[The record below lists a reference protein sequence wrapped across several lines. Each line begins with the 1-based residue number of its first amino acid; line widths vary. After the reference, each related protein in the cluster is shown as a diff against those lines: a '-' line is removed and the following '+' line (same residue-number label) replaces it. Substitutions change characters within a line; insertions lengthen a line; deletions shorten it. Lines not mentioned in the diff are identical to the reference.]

1 MPNIKRNKRLI
12 IYGGRLRNQPFLLSN
27 RKKMNF
33 EYTVDIAAD
42 SEEVFT
48 ALTNPFQIEIWSGY
62 PAEMKAEEGF
72 VFSLWEG
79 DICGVNLEVKPNRL
93 LVQEW
98 FFGDTAE
105 RSIVT
110 LKLKKVGEQTQVEL
124 EHTNIPD
131 DVLEE
136 IVEGWKEYYLGSIK
150 GMLEMY

>member
-1 MPNIKRNKRLI
+1 
-12 IYGGRLRNQPFLLSN
+12 
-27 RKKMNF
+27 MNF
-33 EYTVDIAAD
+33 NYTIDITAD
-42 SEEVFT
+42 PEEVFT

-62 PAEMKAEEGF
+62 PTEMKAEEGY

-98 FFGDTAE
+98 FFGEIAE
-105 RSIVT
+105 PSIVT
-110 LKLKKVGEQTQVEL
+110 LKLKKVDGATRVEL
-124 EHTNIPD
+124 EHTNIPEE
-131 DVLEE
+131 VFEE

>member
-1 MPNIKRNKRLI
+1 
-12 IYGGRLRNQPFLLSN
+12 
-27 RKKMNF
+27 MNF
-33 EYTVDIAAD
+33 KYPVDIAAD

-131 DVLEE
+131 DVFEE

>member
-1 MPNIKRNKRLI
+1 
-12 IYGGRLRNQPFLLSN
+12 
-27 RKKMNF
+27 MNF
-33 EYTVDIAAD
+33 KYTVDIAAD

-110 LKLKKVGEQTQVEL
+110 LKLKKVGEHTQVEL

-131 DVLEE
+131 DVFEE